1 MEIVPVLDLLGGV
14 VVHGRAGRRHE
25 YRPVQGVLVEGSEPV
40 AVASALQRV
49 AAAAA
54 LYVADLDAIE
64 GTGDNLAALR
74 SVMGSVRA
82 ALWVDAGVTT
92 AAAARDLL
100 TAGVS
105 RAVVGTETLPSV
117 ERWEALRRDI
127 GDERLLLSLDMRG
140 GVVRSAAP
148 ELRGSAPLDALRR
161 LDAST
166 LPALLVLPV
175 DRVGSSGGPDLA
187 TLSAV
192 RGRLPEVRLVAGGG
206 VKDAADLH
214 ALQEVG
220 ADAALVATALH
231 SGSIGA
237 ADLTDLSRA

>member
-74 SVMGSVRA
+74 SVMASVRA

-100 TAGVS
+100 TTGVS

-175 DRVGSSGGPDLA
+175 DRVGSSG
-187 TLSAV
+187 
-192 RGRLPEVRLVAGGG
+192 
-206 VKDAADLH
+206 
-214 ALQEVG
+214 
-220 ADAALVATALH
+220 
-231 SGSIGA
+231 
-237 ADLTDLSRA
+237 